1 MNEKK
6 YRKISVLPRL
16 YNYLLP
22 HHRSLYLLFPIQ
34 INDNAK

>member
-1 MNEKK
+1 MDKKK

-16 YNYLLP
+16 YNYLLRY
-22 HHRSLYLLFPIQ
+22 HRSLYLLFPIQ